1 LRIRHVN
8 AQQIES
14 KLICQTTATANGN
27 GSGNGNGNRNG
38 NENVKCEAI
47 LPLI

>member
-1 LRIRHVN
+1 V
-8 AQQIES
+8 EM
-14 KLICQTTATANGN
+14 
-27 GSGNGNGNRNG
+27 GSGNGNRNG

>member
-1 LRIRHVN
+1 MAV
-8 AQQIES
+8 EM
-14 KLICQTTATANGN
+14 
-27 GSGNGNGNRNG
+27 GSGNGNRNG